1 MADQASRGKSKRCM
15 RMPNRLD
22 LQEPARRIMLLAI
35 ILIWMAEEAGALA
48 LGMKLGLIRHVKIH
62 RNNLGWWLLRGT
74 CDWVSYDWVS

>member
-1 MADQASRGKSKRCM
+1 
-15 RMPNRLD
+15 
-22 LQEPARRIMLLAI
+22 MLLAI